1 MPVQRSAKGQ
11 REHIKRILDQVEK
24 KEVQVGFFESSA
36 YEDGTPVAYVAAIQE
51 FGYPGGSIPARPF
64 IRPTIAQQREAWQ
77 KSLMRGYK
85 AAINEQITVEFM
97 LEQFGMAAA
106 GQVKVTISK
115 VTDPPLSPITLL
127 LRQRKKSGEAITGRT
142 VGNAAAAAAYVPQ
155 ENRGKALGV
164 SEKPLVDTGYLISQV
179 QSAVV
184 DR

>member
-11 REHIKRILDQVEK
+11 REHIRRILDQVEQ

-51 FGYPGGSIPARPF
+51 FGYPEGGIPARPF
-64 IRPTIAQQREAWQ
+64 LRPTIAQQQAAWRETLQ
-77 KSLMRGYK
+77 RGFR
-85 AAINEQITVEFM
+85 AAVNDQITVQFM

-115 VTDPPLSPITLL
+115 ITEPPLAAATLKA
-127 LRQRKKSGEAITGRT
+127 RQNRKKT
-142 VGNAAAAAAYVPQ
+142 P
-155 ENRGKALGV
+155 GV
-164 SEKPLVDTGYLISQV
+164 SAKPLVDTGLLISSV